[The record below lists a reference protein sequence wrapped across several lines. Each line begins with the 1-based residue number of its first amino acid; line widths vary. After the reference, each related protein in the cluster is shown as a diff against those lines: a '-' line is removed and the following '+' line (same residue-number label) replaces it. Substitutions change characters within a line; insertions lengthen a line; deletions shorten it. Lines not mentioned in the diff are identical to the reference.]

1 MSAVLKAVPGYEGR
15 YSATDGGE
23 VFSHKAGRALKA
35 WLGGPRRN
43 YQYVGL
49 VGSDG
54 SIKRFSVHR
63 LVALAFNGPRPAG
76 MHIDHVDG
84 NKANNTPTNL
94 AWVSPAENNRRARRL
109 GLNCS
114 QPATLRGEQKP
125 NSLISDAML
134 REARARRAAGE
145 TLASLALEYGI
156 KKPTLCKAIK
166 HGRAV

>member
-1 MSAVLKAVPGYEGR
+1 MSAASKPIPGYEGR
-15 YSATDGGE
+15 YSATAEGE
-23 VFSHKAGRALKA
+23 VFSHKAGRPLRP

-63 LVALAFNGPRPAG
+63 LVALAFNGPRPDG

-84 NKANNTPTNL
+84 DKANNAPTNL
-94 AWVSPAENNRRARRL
+94 AWVTPAENNRRARAL
-109 GLNCS
+109 GLNNS
-114 QPATLRGEQKP
+114 RPAVLRGEAKP
-125 NSLISDAML
+125 NCLISDDLL
-134 REARARRAAGE
+134 REARVRRAAGE
-145 TLASLALEYGI
+145 TLRSLAAEYGL